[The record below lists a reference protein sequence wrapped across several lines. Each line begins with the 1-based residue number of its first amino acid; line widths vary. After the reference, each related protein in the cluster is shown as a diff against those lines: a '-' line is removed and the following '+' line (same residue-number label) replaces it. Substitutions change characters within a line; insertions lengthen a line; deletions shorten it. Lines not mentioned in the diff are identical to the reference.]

1 MALMRSKAPE
11 VPASI
16 PGLTPQ
22 ERAIN
27 LAGLLAQRSI
37 QHLTIST
44 PMATR
49 TLAARTTDLPGELL
63 ANTPCTLACSEGTFS
78 ITSDQIHRIS
88 KP

>member
-1 MALMRSKAPE
+1 MLKQGVQLHEGRCGK
-11 VPASI
+11 
-16 PGLTPQ
+16 
-22 ERAIN
+22 R
-27 LAGLLAQRSI
+27 AGLLAQRSI